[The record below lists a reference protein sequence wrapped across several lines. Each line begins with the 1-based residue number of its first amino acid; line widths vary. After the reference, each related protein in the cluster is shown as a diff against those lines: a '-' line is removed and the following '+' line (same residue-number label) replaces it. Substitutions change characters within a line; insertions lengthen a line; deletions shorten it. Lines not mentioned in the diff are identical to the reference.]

1 MLSKKIKTKKTPGR
15 RKKLGFHKKVIEYF
29 EENDEEKPTIMD
41 LTNKIAEILEDSDCE
56 PYTAWYLKKKIIE
69 RFGDDVVIAEID
81 GRPDVITMRPT
92 VSKILHNF
100 YYERKEDST
109 HREEVR
115 VVKAAATMIKNDI
128 KRRDGSKEIYPL
140 SSDMSSVEIAI
151 SFLPESLIPLLDTY
165 F

>member
-1 MLSKKIKTKKTPGR
+1 M
-15 RKKLGFHKKVIEYF
+15 
-29 EENDEEKPTIMD
+29 
-41 LTNKIAEILEDSDCE
+41 
-56 PYTAWYLKKKIIE
+56 KKKIIE
-69 RFGDDVVIAEID
+69 RFEDDVVIAEID

-92 VSKILHNF
+92 VTKILHNF

-109 HREEVR
+109 HREEMR

-128 KRRDGSKEIYPL
+128 KRHDGSKEIYPL
-140 SSDMSSVEIAI
+140 SSDMSSVEITI